1 MFRPVH
7 PVALTRPMRAALR
20 AFVRDEAVAWV
31 AVFGSRARAEA
42 RPGSDADVAVG
53 LVRSLDCA
61 ARSALLGRL
70 ETAWRGTGVEL
81 DLLLVDGAGLVIRYV
96 VASDGI
102 LVAARD
108 PLDWARFR
116 ESAIVEYLDELPVL
130 RFHEEALR
138 QRIHDGAFAR

>member
-1 MFRPVH
+1 M
-7 PVALTRPMRAALR
+7 
-20 AFVRDEAVAWV
+20 
-31 AVFGSRARAEA
+31 
-42 RPGSDADVAVG
+42 
-53 LVRSLDCA
+53 
-61 ARSALLGRL
+61 
-70 ETAWRGTGVEL
+70 EL

-138 QRIHDGAFAR
+138 QRIRDGAFAR